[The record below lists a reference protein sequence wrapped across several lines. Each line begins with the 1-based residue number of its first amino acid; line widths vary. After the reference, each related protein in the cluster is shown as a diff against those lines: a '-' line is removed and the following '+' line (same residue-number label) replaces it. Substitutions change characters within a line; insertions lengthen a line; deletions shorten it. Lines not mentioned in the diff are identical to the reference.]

1 MSKGSRGGM
10 LSETR
15 RRLIAEAL
23 RESGSI
29 TVAELEREYGV
40 SAMTVRRDLNEL
52 VRLGIARRSHGGAIA
67 VSFSAHESE
76 FAARVDA
83 AREAKRKL
91 ARIAVQMVEPEGSV
105 FLDGSSTS
113 YYIADELI
121 SAEMAITVITNSLPI
136 LHRLGELATPDIAVV
151 ACGGELRR
159 RSQSFIGP
167 DAVRTIEN
175 RFADLVFFSA
185 KGLSAKGEPA
195 DADAYEAD
203 VKRSMISHAEKRV
216 LVFDAS
222 KLGERGLTKIC
233 DLDDLAAVVTDDPD
247 AFSERF
253 SFGGE
258 LLSPP
263 RSAGSN
269 AA

>member
-1 MSKGSRGGM
+1 L

-15 RRLIAEAL
+15 RRLIADSL

-29 TVAELEREYGV
+29 TVAELEQEFGI
-40 SAMTVRRDLNEL
+40 SAMTARRDLNEL
-52 VRLGIARRSHGGAIA
+52 ERLGIARRSHGGAIA

-76 FAARVDA
+76 FGARVDA
-83 AREAKRKL
+83 AREAKTKM
-91 ARIAVQMVEPEGSV
+91 AKIAMQLIDPEGSV

-113 YYIADELI
+113 YYIADELV
-121 SAEMAITVITNSLPI
+121 SAEIAITVITNSLPI
-136 LHRLGELATPDIAVV
+136 LRRLGEVASPDISVV

-167 DAVRTIEN
+167 DAVRTTEN

-185 KGLSAKGEPA
+185 KGLSPQGQPA
-195 DADAYEAD
+195 DADAYEAE
-203 VKRSMISHAEKRV
+203 VKRSMIAHADKRV
-216 LVFDAS
+216 LVFDAT
-222 KLGERGLTKIC
+222 KFADRGLTKIC
-233 DLDDLAAVVTDDPD
+233 DLDDLTAVITDDPGT
-247 AFSERF
+247 FSTRF

-263 RSAGSN
+263 GAAGSN